1 MALLPRGF
9 TKGLMWGGLI
19 ALAWGIFGNRRRRAT
34 VAGPLV
40 ERAEGLPFVGPRLY
54 SFFAGQMM
62 GGVYG
67 AVADDVVSQAA
78 SGQLLEIGA
87 GPGYLAAELGSRNR
101 NLVITA
107 MNTTGG
113 MVQAAEARIY
123 EAGLGR
129 QVKVARGDAEDIPF
143 ANQAFDYVVSL
154 GGPQHWSAP
163 ELALAEIHRVLR
175 PGGVGLIYSL
185 RRELPEE
192 GWDRVREG
200 LEPMLKPVF
209 DMVVAG
215 PAGRALTEGEIAS
228 LARRTAFGE
237 PELGVLE
244 AELGGTQ
251 APMLTRVT
259 LRKAAA
265 KPQEPGAPGAS

>member
-9 TKGLMWGGLI
+9 ARGLMWGGLI

-62 GGVYG
+62 GGVYE
-67 AVADDVVSQAA
+67 AVAADVAGQAA
-78 SGQLLEIGA
+78 SGELLEIGA
-87 GPGYLAAELGSRNR
+87 GTGFLATEMGSRSR
-101 NLVITA
+101 DLLITA

-143 ANQAFDYVVSL
+143 ANQTFDFVVSL

-175 PGGVGLIYSL
+175 PGGVALIYSL

-200 LEPMLKPVF
+200 LDAALRPVF

-215 PAGRALTEGEIAS
+215 PAERALTEGQMTAMV
-228 LARRTAFGE
+228 RRTSFGD
-237 PELGVLE
+237 PEIGVLE
-244 AELGGTQ
+244 AAIAGVE

-259 LRKAAA
+259 LRKAAVRG
-265 KPQEPGAPGAS
+265 QEPGAAG